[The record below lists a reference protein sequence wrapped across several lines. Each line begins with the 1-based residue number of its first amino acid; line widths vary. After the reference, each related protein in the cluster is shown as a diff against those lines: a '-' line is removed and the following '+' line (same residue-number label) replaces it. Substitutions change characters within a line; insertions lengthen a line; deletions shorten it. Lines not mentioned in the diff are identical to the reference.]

1 MNKQIADLLQLD
13 DNLAEKDYQA
23 RFKEIADVLLNSC
36 DLVVQP
42 SDESDAVVFQ
52 LAEIEFYVRGDSHDD
67 VFTHGDPF
75 QKEFLQVISDS
86 GTRPFATTHRSL
98 GFSRAQWYFHRSGP
112 GKAYKEGSYRGFD
125 LALGTPDMFCG
136 VLVRSLRRV
145 DDGSVVQ
152 GSCLSLN
159 AILDALSFNSVA
171 ELADPL
177 TSGDNLCAAST
188 DAKHPLRLVLRDQP
202 RTEPLYSSMRV
213 GLTLKKADNRDLR
226 LRFIGAPYR
235 FFTCIEELRKGAPQI
250 IAALAA
256 DGMESGDIAN
266 LTTMRPKSV
275 QTHVDSFKNGRTKK
289 LDAFVGKA
297 IKAGEYADLYGRW
310 LTHLG
315 L

>member
-75 QKEFLQVISDS
+75 QKEFLQ
-86 GTRPFATTHRSL
+86 
-98 GFSRAQWYFHRSGP
+98 WYFHRSGP

-159 AILDALSFNSVA
+159 AILDALSFQFSSRAGRSSHQRRQPVCGVDRRQNIRCDLCCAINRALSHSTVQCASV
-171 ELADPL
+171 
-177 TSGDNLCAAST
+177 
-188 DAKHPLRLVLRDQP
+188 
-202 RTEPLYSSMRV
+202 
-213 GLTLKKADNRDLR
+213 
-226 LRFIGAPYR
+226 
-235 FFTCIEELRKGAPQI
+235 
-250 IAALAA
+250 
-256 DGMESGDIAN
+256 
-266 LTTMRPKSV
+266 
-275 QTHVDSFKNGRTKK
+275 
-289 LDAFVGKA
+289 
-297 IKAGEYADLYGRW
+297 
-310 LTHLG
+310 
-315 L
+315 